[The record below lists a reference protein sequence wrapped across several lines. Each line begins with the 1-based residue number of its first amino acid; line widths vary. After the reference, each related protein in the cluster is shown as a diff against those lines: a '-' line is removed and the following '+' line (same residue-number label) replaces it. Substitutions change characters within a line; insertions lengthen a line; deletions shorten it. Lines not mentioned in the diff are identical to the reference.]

1 LLKRKWFREKA
12 CLTQSAVGAGQMKPG
27 SRAVWSGM
35 DAVST
40 PIASLLIAAGL
51 VRTLGT
57 EEYGL
62 IVIALAISALSTAVN
77 PAIAATTTKFVSASS
92 GLGNSDKAIGRI
104 ITTSL
109 VTVAVIDFILFA
121 IAIAFGKPL
130 SSLMFGQRI
139 ASGRPEIS
147 AVLLLAIT
155 SVCLQQI
162 DSVFSASLKGLERF
176 KQQAIMEICTRG
188 SLVVAVVAS
197 GWISHDVRTVLL
209 TYCCVCGASA
219 IARACMVMSVA
230 GERGVFVWPGA
241 GDFVNLLRFGSWMW
255 LNAIATIAY
264 GTVDRI
270 LVGRTSGPSAAA
282 EFSVYLQFAQLV
294 HFVPASL
301 FGFTFP
307 VFSRLGANRARN
319 MAEIRHLYLRYSVL
333 AGGMGLSIAV
343 GIAICMHGL
352 LNTVGGGAFTHQHD
366 LAFLLLVFGF
376 LILSIN
382 VMPYYLALGIGSSRA
397 VSLVTSASMVASIF
411 LTGLLTPTF
420 GLTGAAIARLA
431 YGLGAMTLLFV
442 AHRTLTRQ

>member
-1 LLKRKWFREKA
+1 LSKRKWFRENA
-12 CLTQSAVGAGQMKPG
+12 CQTESAVNAGQMKPG
-27 SRAVWSGM
+27 SRAVWSGL
-35 DAVST
+35 DAAST
-40 PIASLLIAAGL
+40 AIASLLIAAGL

-77 PAIAATTTKFVSASS
+77 PAIATTTTKFVSASS

-109 VTVAVIDFILFA
+109 VTVAMIDFILFA
-121 IAIAFGKPL
+121 MAIALGKPL

-139 ASGRPEIS
+139 ASGKPEIPT
-147 AVLLLAIT
+147 VLLLAIT

-162 DSVFSASLKGLERF
+162 DSVFSAALKGLERF

-188 SLVVAVVAS
+188 SLVVAVVIS

-219 IARACMVMSVA
+219 IARARMLMSVA
-230 GERGVFVWPGA
+230 GERRVFVWPGA
-241 GDFVNLLRFGSWMW
+241 QDFGNLLRFGSWMW

-282 EFSVYLQFAQLV
+282 EFSIYLQFAQLV

-319 MAEIRHLYLRYSVL
+319 MAEIKHLYLRYLVL
-333 AGGMGLSIAV
+333 AGGIGLSIAI
-343 GIAICMHGL
+343 GIAICMHSL
-352 LNTVGGGAFTHQHD
+352 LNTVTGGAFSHQHD
-366 LAFLLLVFGF
+366 SAFFLLVFGF
-376 LILSIN
+376 LILSVN
-382 VMPYYLALGIGSSRA
+382 VMPYYLALGIGNSRA

-411 LTGLLTPTF
+411 LTSVLTPTF
-420 GLTGAAIARLA
+420 GLTGAAIARLV

-442 AHRTLTRQ
+442 AHRVLTRQ